1 MNLFDFLSF
10 IGGLSL
16 FLFGMSIL
24 GRALERRAGPNLK
37 HMLGRITGSKT
48 GGILSG
54 IGITTLIQSS
64 SATTVMIV
72 GFVNSGLLTLSQA
85 INVIIGA
92 NVGMTTTAWVLS
104 LSGISSENIFIQLF
118 KPSSFSPVFALIGVI
133 LYMFCKSQ
141 KKKDTGTILLGF
153 AVLMT
158 GMQMMSDSVAPL
170 SQMPKF
176 QSMLVAFDN
185 PLIGLLVGTVFTAA
199 IQSSAA
205 AIGVLQV
212 LSATGSM
219 TYGKA
224 IPIIMGMNIG
234 TCITAILS
242 SLDASKSAKR
252 TALAHLLFNVC
263 GAAVLL
269 TVFII
274 IKAVFAPVLLS
285 KAGTLYGIALVHT
298 MFNLITM
305 IIITPLS
312 SFLEKA
318 VMKIIPGKA
327 EDEIDNM
334 LDDRLLKTPTLA
346 IEESRILTVDL
357 ASIAVESMNDV
368 IELLDKYDKDKAQ
381 SVRNDEERADR
392 YEDMLGTY
400 LVKISTYHISDA
412 DSAEVTKL
420 MRSIGDF
427 ERITDHAKSILL
439 LLEQS
444 REKNAGF
451 SEEAKRELKVLTD
464 AVREIL
470 ALSYVTFINGDTET
484 AKKVE
489 PLEQVIDGLGETLRS
504 NHIRRLKSGECSV
517 DSGFIWSDLLTD
529 LVRTSDHCSNIAGAV
544 IDLADYN
551 MNLHESLRAYK
562 KDDPEFKES
571 FSKYSEKYAV

>member
-1 MNLFDFLSF
+1 MTLFDFLSF

-37 HMLGRITGSKT
+37 NMLGRITGSKT

-252 TALAHLLFNVC
+252 TALAHLLFNVF

-368 IELLDKYDKDKAQ
+368 IELIDKYDKDKAQ
-381 SVRNDEERADR
+381 SVRDDEERADR

-444 REKNAGF
+444 RERNTVF
-451 SEEAKRELKVLTD
+451 SEEAKRELKVLTE

-484 AKKVE
+484 ARKVE

-504 NHIRRLKSGECSV
+504 NHIKRLKSGECSV

-571 FSKYSEKYAV
+571 FNKYSEKYAV